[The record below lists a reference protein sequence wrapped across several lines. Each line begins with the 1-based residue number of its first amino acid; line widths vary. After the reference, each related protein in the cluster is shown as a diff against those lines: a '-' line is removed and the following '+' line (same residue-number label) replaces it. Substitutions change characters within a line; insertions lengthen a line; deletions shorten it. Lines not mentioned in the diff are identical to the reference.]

1 MGIALL
7 VIGACEIALGGFCLI
22 AGSPRYSR
30 EMNRAAKYAGWIG
43 ALLLLVAIILL
54 ANGGYDQIPGA
65 IERIARWLHR

>member
-54 ANGGYDQIPGA
+54 ANGGYDQIPRA